1 MKRPKY
7 NEEKLAELI
16 LYVCHKSEA
25 DERFGATKLNKI
37 LFYSDFA
44 AYRQLGQPIT
54 GADYQNLEEG
64 PAPRKLPPIRK
75 RLTKPGKDRA
85 AHLEHRFYYTGIQE
99 RLVVDRLP
107 RVDIFTKE
115 ELKIVDEVIADLWP
129 LNGSEV
135 SVRSH
140 KELGWKLTR
149 EGESIPYSAAW
160 FSSEPLTMEEIER
173 AKKIAKR
180 HGLTENT

>member
-1 MKRPKY
+1 
-7 NEEKLAELI
+7 
-16 LYVCHKSEA
+16 
-25 DERFGATKLNKI
+25 
-37 LFYSDFA
+37 
-44 AYRQLGQPIT
+44 
-54 GADYQNLEEG
+54 
-64 PAPRKLPPIRK
+64 
-75 RLTKPGKDRA
+75 
-85 AHLEHRFYYTGIQE
+85 
-99 RLVVDRLP
+99 VDRLP